1 MTRRHATNL
10 ALALAV
16 AGGAMLAGC
25 VSLGP
30 KDAADERPAW
40 IGEPGDGVSAAAG
53 EHIHGRVAQEELAIA
68 RARDE
73 LARRMG
79 VRVSNVMSSE
89 LTVAGQ
95 TAVSSAQSQSTQQVT
110 GAEVTAAVR
119 AKWLDRS
126 SGLLWVWL
134 VPVK

>member
-1 MTRRHATNL
+1 MQRRFVMGL
-10 ALALAV
+10 AAAAIL
-16 AGGAMLAGC
+16 GLAGC
-25 VSLGP
+25 VSTG
-30 KDAADERPAW
+30 KKETSSRPTW
-40 IGEPGDGVSAAAG
+40 ITEPGEGVSAAAG
-53 EHIHGRVAQEELAIA
+53 EHINGRVAQEELAIA

-110 GAEVTAAVR
+110 GAEVRASVK
-119 AKWLDRS
+119 AKWLDTN

>member
-1 MTRRHATNL
+1 MMRRLVL
-10 ALALAV
+10 AWAV
-16 AGGAMLAGC
+16 ASIGLAGC
-25 VSLGP
+25 VTVGKKETSS
-30 KDAADERPAW
+30 RPTW
-40 IGEPGDGVSAAAG
+40 ISEPGDGVSAAAG
-53 EHIHGRVAQEELAIA
+53 EHINGRVAQEELAIA

-79 VRVSNVMSSE
+79 VRVSNVMNSQ
-89 LTVAGQ
+89 LTLVGQ

-110 GAEVTAAVR
+110 GAEVKAAVR
-119 AKWLDRS
+119 AKWFDAN

>member
-1 MTRRHATNL
+1 MMRRLVL
-10 ALALAV
+10 AWAV
-16 AGGAMLAGC
+16 ASTGLAGC
-25 VSLGP
+25 VTVGKKETSS
-30 KDAADERPAW
+30 RPTW
-40 IGEPGDGVSAAAG
+40 ISEPGDGVSAAAG
-53 EHIHGRVAQEELAIA
+53 EHINGRVAQEELAIA

-79 VRVSNVMSSE
+79 VRVSNVMNSQ
-89 LTVAGQ
+89 LTLAGQ

-110 GAEVTAAVR
+110 GAEVKAAVR
-119 AKWLDRS
+119 AKWLDAN

>member
-1 MTRRHATNL
+1 MHRRLVMALVAATSL
-10 ALALAV
+10 
-16 AGGAMLAGC
+16 GLAGC
-25 VSLGP
+25 VSTA
-30 KDAADERPAW
+30 KKETSSRPAW
-40 IGEPGDGVSAAAG
+40 ISEPGDGVSAAAG
-53 EHIHGRVAQEELAIA
+53 EHINGRVAQEELAIA

-95 TAVSSAQSQSTQQVT
+95 SAVSSAQSQSTQQVT
-110 GAEVTAAVR
+110 GAEVRASVK
-119 AKWLDRS
+119 AKWLDTS

>member
-1 MTRRHATNL
+1 MHRRRMTGFV
-10 ALALAV
+10 V
-16 AGGAMLAGC
+16 AAASLGLAGC

-30 KDAADERPAW
+30 KDSASARPAW
-40 IGEPGDGVSAAAG
+40 ISEPGEGVSAAAG

-89 LTVAGQ
+89 LAVAGQ
-95 TAVSSAQSQSTQQVT
+95 TAVSSALSQQVT
-110 GAEVTAAVR
+110 GAEVKAAVR
-119 AKWLDRS
+119 AKWLDTA

>member
-1 MTRRHATNL
+1 MHRRQMTT
-10 ALALAV
+10 LAV
-16 AGGAMLAGC
+16 AAASLGLAGC
-25 VSLGP
+25 VSLG
-30 KDAADERPAW
+30 KQDRADARPAW
-40 IGEPGDGVSAAAG
+40 ISEPGEGVSAAAG
-53 EHIHGRVAQEELAIA
+53 EHINGRVAQEELAIA

-89 LTVAGQ
+89 LAVAGQ
-95 TAVSSAQSQSTQQVT
+95 TAVSSALSQSTQQVT
-110 GAEVTAAVR
+110 GAEVKAAVR
-119 AKWLDRS
+119 AKWLDTR